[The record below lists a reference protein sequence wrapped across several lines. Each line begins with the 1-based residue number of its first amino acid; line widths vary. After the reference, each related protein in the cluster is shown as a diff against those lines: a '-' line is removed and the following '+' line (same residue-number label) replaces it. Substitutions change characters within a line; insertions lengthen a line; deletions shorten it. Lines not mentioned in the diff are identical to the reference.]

1 MAERT
6 LFLWNNEHIVNLIA
20 HNRRVILPLI
30 FPALENNVHSHWNHS
45 VLNLTLN
52 VRTIF
57 SEMDDELFLDCHSQ
71 FMEEQF
77 KLTRET
83 EKRKEA
89 WKHLE
94 NAASRQPIAGNT
106 AVLVN
111 P

>member
-1 MAERT
+1 MAERA
-6 LFLWNNEHIVNLIA
+6 LFLWNNEQIVNLIA

-45 VLNLTLN
+45 VLNITLN
-52 VRTIF
+52 VRKMF
-57 SEMDDELFLDCHSQ
+57 LKMDDELFSVCHSR
-71 FMEEQF
+71 FMEERF
-77 KLTRET
+77 NLTLET
-83 EKRKEA
+83 EKRKEV

-94 NAASRQPIAGNT
+94 NAASRQPITGKT